1 LGVHITSAKA
11 FACSSAN
18 AKKSFY
24 RAFNAVFRKVADVAS
39 KEVTA
44 GGAVES

>member
-1 LGVHITSAKA
+1 MLRNPSTAPLMQCLEKLL
-11 FACSSAN
+11 
-18 AKKSFY
+18 
-24 RAFNAVFRKVADVAS
+24 ADVAS